1 MGWRRSEFNTKMGEE
16 IVTLIMRKVDVSSLL
31 CRLVLSRRIRYGKDN
46 T

>member
-1 MGWRRSEFNTKMGEE
+1 MGWRRSEFSTRMGEE

-31 CRLVLSRRIRYGKDN
+31 CRLDLLRRMRYGKDN